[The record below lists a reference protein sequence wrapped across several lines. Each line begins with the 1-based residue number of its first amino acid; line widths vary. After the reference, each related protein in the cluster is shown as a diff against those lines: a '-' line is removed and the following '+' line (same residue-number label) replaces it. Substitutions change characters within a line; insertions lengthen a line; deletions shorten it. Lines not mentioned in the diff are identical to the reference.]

1 MVYVTWQR
9 PDIECGGAIVVSAIP
24 KSISGKP
31 AMTVAREAALEAGEI
46 LVDRFHKAKQISFKG
61 RGNIVTDV
69 DTEVETAIRAM
80 LRREFPDMGFLGEE
94 SAGAR
99 PDSGYVWIV
108 DPLDGTR
115 NYASGIPFFST
126 VVGLALD
133 GEVLVGVNHDPW
145 RREMFHAERGK
156 GAFLN
161 DDLIHVSE
169 RSTVEDGILGM
180 DLSYNNEG
188 AVNGLSLIQTL
199 WPGMQ
204 TARIMGSSALGIA
217 YAAAGRTDLYFHHQL
232 EPWDQVAGIVLVEEA
247 GGIITDRTGKR
258 AGLRSDG
265 LVASSATLHAEFMR
279 KTDGMAWRRP
289 THRLA

>member
-1 MVYVTWQR
+1 MT
-9 PDIECGGAIVVSAIP
+9 GT
-24 KSISGKP
+24 SGKS
-31 AMTVAREAALEAGEI
+31 AMAVARDAASIAGVI
-46 LVDRFHKAKQISFKG
+46 LVEKFHEVKQISYKG

-69 DTEVETAIRAM
+69 DKKVESEIFAV
-80 LRREFPDMGFLGEE
+80 LGREFPDMGLLGEE
-94 SAGAR
+94 SEGAS

-115 NYASGIPFFST
+115 NYASGIPHFSV

-133 GEVLVGVNHDPW
+133 GEVLVGVNYDPM
-145 RREMFHAERGK
+145 RREMFHAEKGV

-161 DDLIHVSE
+161 DKAIHVSSQT
-169 RSTVEDGILGM
+169 RIEDCVLGM

-188 AVNGLSLIQTL
+188 AVNGLEIIQRF

-217 YAAAGRTDLYFHHQL
+217 YAAAGRADLYFHHQL
-232 EPWDQVAGIVLVEEA
+232 EPWDQVAGLLLVEEA
-247 GGIITDRTGKR
+247 GGIITDRNGGR
-258 AGLRSDG
+258 AGLYSDG
-265 LVASSATLHAEFMR
+265 LIASNAVLHAEFMR

-289 THRLA
+289 THGLV